1 MCRICAFL
9 SLEVSF
15 LEFSAIIKVVG
26 IVATVCDTDLS
37 KAPFCPN
44 SFLPN
49 AMRTSSRKIGL
60 EVLES
65 RILADSGIG
74 DGSVFEGITIGAIV
88 PDFTLPDINPTSP
101 SFNQII
107 SPRDYQGTV
116 SAWYFGH
123 AT

>member
-1 MCRICAFL
+1 
-9 SLEVSF
+9 
-15 LEFSAIIKVVG
+15 
-26 IVATVCDTDLS
+26 
-37 KAPFCPN
+37 
-44 SFLPN
+44 
-49 AMRTSSRKIGL
+49 MRTSSRKIGL

-74 DGSVFEGITIGAIV
+74 NGSVFEGITIGAIV

-107 SPRDYQGTV
+107 SPSDYQGTV

-123 AT
+123 ST